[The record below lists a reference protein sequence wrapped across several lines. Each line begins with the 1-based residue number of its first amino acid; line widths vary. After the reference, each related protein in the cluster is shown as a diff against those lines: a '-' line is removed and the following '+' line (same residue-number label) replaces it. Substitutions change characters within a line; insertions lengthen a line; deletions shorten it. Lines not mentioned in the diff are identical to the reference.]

1 MIERK
6 ILLVDDEPAVLAG
19 YERTLYREFEIE
31 TATGGEAGLQALGER
46 GPFAVVVS
54 DMRMPGMSGA
64 QFLTKVKEQFPES
77 VRMLFTGYT
86 EINAAI
92 EAINHGNIFRFLT
105 KPASKEVLVGALR
118 AGIAQ
123 YDLIRAEK
131 DLLEKTLVSS
141 IKVLAD
147 FLNVSSP
154 QAFGRSNRIAGI
166 VKQVASKLQPA
177 NPWKWEAAATLSQLG
192 CIALEPGL
200 LQKSFTGVALSADEK
215 ARFET
220 HPGHAMRMLKEIPR
234 LESVAWMI
242 GHQLTPES
250 IPAPEGIA
258 PDDVSETLLG
268 TKALRLALA
277 FDELRTRGVD
287 RDEAI
292 RRLMAR
298 TRQFDAA
305 IVGTLTDY
313 TPDAG
318 PLEPR
323 RIAALKVVAGMVL
336 DQDVFNRDG
345 VLLIPKGQAIS
356 AAMQVKIQNFAQAFL
371 IDRELQVLAPA
382 QAA

>member
-1 MIERK
+1 MKPK

-31 TATGGEAGLQALGER
+31 TATGGEAGLQALEQK

-64 QFLTKVKEQFPES
+64 QFLTKVREQFPES
-77 VRMLFTGYT
+77 VRILFTGYT
-86 EINAAI
+86 DITAAI

-105 KPASKEVLVGALR
+105 KPASKEVLVSALW

-154 QAFGRSNRIAGI
+154 QAFGRSSRIAGI
-166 VKQVASKLQPA
+166 VKHIAGKLQPRNA
-177 NPWKWEAAATLSQLG
+177 WRWEAAAMLSQLG
-192 CIALEPGL
+192 CIALEPEL
-200 LQKSFTGVALSADEK
+200 LQKSFSGAALSPDEK

-234 LESVAWMI
+234 LELVAWMI
-242 GHQLTPES
+242 GHQLTPELL
-250 IPAPEGIA
+250 PQPEGITS
-258 PDDVSETLLG
+258 DDVAETLLG

-277 FDELRTRGVD
+277 FDELRA
-287 RDEAI
+287 RDTGREEVI
-292 RRLMAR
+292 QRLMAR

-305 IVGTLTDY
+305 IIATLADY
-313 TPDAG
+313 TPDAV

-323 RIAALKVVAGMVL
+323 RIAAVKVVAGMVL

-345 VLLIPKGQAIS
+345 VLLIPKGQQIS
-356 AAMQVKIQNFAQAFL
+356 AAMQMKIQNFAQAFL